1 MLLKEHSVGIKG
13 ALCMLLKEHSV
24 GIKGALCWY

>member
-13 ALCMLLKEHSV
+13 ALYMLLKEHSV